1 MNFTK
6 QDTPEFQRKLKAWY
20 SAHHRKLPWRQTRD
34 PYKIWISE
42 IMLQQTTV
50 QAVIPYYTRW
60 MNLFPDMHSLSEA
73 PLQKVLKAWQGLGYY
88 QRAKNLH
95 QASKIIM
102 TTYDGRMPEK
112 YDDLKSLP
120 GFGPY
125 TTAAVL
131 SIAFDKPY
139 PTIDANIRRVLMR
152 LLKLPRYAVSS
163 IDNELLH
170 AFSPLLPQKRM
181 GIFNQALMEL
191 GSLVCRSKNP
201 LCLLC
206 PLLDFCGA
214 YKAGEQE
221 VIPIPAKRSYKKIE
235 AVIGIIEKK
244 GKFLIQKRPSKGL
257 LADLWEFPGGKIE
270 VGETAEKALKREIK
284 EEIGAE
290 IYEEQ
295 FLTSVQHSYTQF
307 QVSLHAFACSL
318 KTGPVL
324 DKNRHRWVSLKG
336 LRRFP
341 FPSGSAKVIKFLET
355 SEGKKRKE

>member
-1 MNFTK
+1 MNFTEREAV
-6 QDTPEFQRKLKAWY
+6 EFRRKLNAWY
-20 SAHHRKLPWRQTRD
+20 SSHHRELPWRKTQD

-50 QAVIPYYTRW
+50 PAVIPYYTRW
-60 MNLFPDMHSLSEA
+60 MRLFPDMQSLSEA

-102 TTYDGRMPEK
+102 KNHGGRMPQK
-112 YDDLKSLP
+112 YEDLKRLP

-131 SIAFDKPY
+131 SIAFGKPY

-152 LLKLPRYAVSS
+152 LLKLPRKAKSN
-163 IDNELLH
+163 IDKELLR
-170 AFSPLLPQKRM
+170 AFSPLLPQKHM

-206 PLLDFCGA
+206 PLIDFCGA

-244 GKFLIQKRPSKGL
+244 GKFLIQKRPSTGL

-270 VGETAEKALKREIK
+270 EGETPEKALKREIK
-284 EEIGAE
+284 EEIGTE
-290 IYEEQ
+290 THEEQ
-295 FLTSVQHSYTQF
+295 FLTRVRHSYTQF
-307 QVSLHAFACSL
+307 QVTLQAYACSL
-318 KTGPVL
+318 KTEPVL
-324 DKNRHRWVSLKG
+324 DKKRHRWVSLKTM
-336 LRRFP
+336 RRFP
-341 FPSGSAKVIKFLET
+341 FPSGSAKVIKFLEKR
-355 SEGKKRKE
+355 ERKKQKE

>member
-1 MNFTK
+1 MKISENNSV
-6 QDTPEFQRKLKAWY
+6 EFQRKLKAWY
-20 SAHHRKLPWRQTRD
+20 TVHQRNLPWRQTQD

-50 QAVIPYYTRW
+50 QAVIPYYTGW
-60 MNLFPDMHSLSEA
+60 VKLFPDMQTLGKA

-95 QASKIIM
+95 QTAKIIL
-102 TTYDGRMPEK
+102 TNYGGQIPQN

-131 SIAFDKPY
+131 SIAFDKPFL
-139 PTIDANIRRVLMR
+139 TIDANIRRVLMR
-152 LLKLPRYAVSS
+152 LLKMSRKATPK
-163 IDNELLH
+163 IDRDLLRS
-170 AFSPLLPQKRM
+170 FSPLLPKKHM
-181 GIFNQALMEL
+181 GIFNQTLMEL

-201 LCLLC
+201 QCLLC

-221 VIPIPAKRSYKKIE
+221 VIPIPEKRSYKKIE

-244 GKFLIQKRPSKGL
+244 GKFLIQKRPSSGL

-270 VGETAEKALKREIK
+270 KKETAEQALKREIK

-290 IYEEQ
+290 IRQ
-295 FLTSVQHSYTQF
+295 MHFLAKVYHSYTQF
-307 QVSLHAFACSL
+307 QVSLHAFACTL
-318 KTGPVL
+318 KTDPVL
-324 DKNRHRWVSLKG
+324 DRSRHRWVSLKG
-336 LRRFP
+336 LRQFP
-341 FPSGSAKVIKFLET
+341 FPSGSAKVIKFLEKRRET
-355 SEGKKRKE
+355 KQKK